1 MAWAAALWTL
11 GAVGIYINSKEF
23 EKEAIWARIE
33 VIGATSDTLHYYGS
47 KSTDLN
53 ISGHVTTSADVATL
67 EGYCD
72 SDTTRTLTGPN
83 GFSKDCKVVR
93 VRSRRVPDASDV
105 TKSIYLVQVELIV
118 V

>member
-11 GAVGIYINSKEF
+11 GAVSIYANSKDR
-23 EKEAIWARIE
+23 EKEAIWAQIE
-33 VIGATSDTLHYYGS
+33 VIGATADVLHYYGS
-47 KSTDLN
+47 KSLRLPLA
-53 ISGHVTTSADVATL
+53 GYVTSTADVETL

-72 SDTTRTLTGPN
+72 SSTSRTLAGPN
-83 GFSKDCKVVR
+83 SFSKDCKVVR